1 MSGICRL
8 DDVSIMVGQS
18 GDVDLWKVSLGEKV
32 MDGGP
37 KQAKKEEHELANGFK
52 GTQNPKESRKE

>member
-1 MSGICRL
+1 
-8 DDVSIMVGQS
+8 MVGQS